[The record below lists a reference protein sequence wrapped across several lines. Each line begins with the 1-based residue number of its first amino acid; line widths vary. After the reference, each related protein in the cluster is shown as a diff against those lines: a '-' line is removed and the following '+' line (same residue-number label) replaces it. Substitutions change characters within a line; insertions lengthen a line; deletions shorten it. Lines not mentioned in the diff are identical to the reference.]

1 VRPYH
6 PRWGGHTFPYALAVT
21 SSVLGAPASL
31 IGSELS
37 SLLGSDL
44 SICLALM
51 PQGYPC
57 TELHRMGERQT
68 YAPPSP
74 PWGYQSTDPP

>member
-1 VRPYH
+1 MVALDISNRIRANARP
-6 PRWGGHTFPYALAVT
+6 
-21 SSVLGAPASL
+21 SVLSAPASL

-57 TELHRMGERQT
+57 TELHRKGERPT

-74 PWGYQSTDPP
+74 PCGYQSTYPS